1 MDISPYVAWSQTAFP
16 YAEGC
21 TYPDPRRSPAGV
33 VQAAANLAR
42 AYDHH
47 RRGAEIDQIPFW
59 LGVGLN
65 GLATELV
72 QQGKA
77 KEAVLAFQVAYQ
89 VLIGDPDAGAPP
101 QHLDKAASFSRRN
114 LQSLGAST
122 TTSLPKPMDA
132 PILGLA
138 DIIGEGEVAQSP
150 PTEHEPEPGRGG
162 EASRQSGIGQDP
174 VTAQELITRLARG
187 WAPGRVPADESS
199 EALLTYF
206 SGISGQ
212 LGAFDRDFGREY
224 RADVEAVAAL
234 FPEGMPLERQDLE
247 SLAQRMRRFAF
258 DGKTL
263 EERGERRIRWLVS
276 ATTNY
281 RVWKMPGGI
290 PTNGP
295 QVLIDLM
302 GYIGAILSSEK
313 RYQDSARDLLLDCT
327 EAQVCIA
334 HSLPAVV
341 LGRFPYLR
349 GWLLA
354 SVGTYLML
362 SGPNPSRPQDSYYDE
377 RVYSEQATNRGL
389 HRAQREEWPEILL
402 RQWRD
407 GESLKGACF
416 ALASVSGWD
425 AMRAQW
431 LVERIFEASADDR
444 RELDKNFWSQAVDE
458 LMGAASKVRVAT
470 NPWSHEEAGLSR
482 GSVITSDDA
491 GRLRIPSPVLQ
502 AAVAQGL
509 SPGDVITV
517 HGNLFKGRRMPTF
530 LLTNRYG
537 PLSVLKV
544 DYRDKV
550 VREVGNF
557 KRYAKR
563 LHQSNRPSECAS
575 HAMEM
580 YLGENGDPL
589 RAIETAYAFEEGEK
603 PLTLSSWIQQAD
615 AHDATTVVDR
625 LLLNTMRPWLAHVRR
640 DRVDLRSEYP
650 VFRPAPASDKQF
662 PDSWAAVEL
671 SRISDDRVSSELG
684 VQLGTG
690 EQTVGRWAE
699 KAPGLSDTMA
709 RTGDDVEWVNPLW
722 FASELAEVGSGALT
736 SVIDSFQVGLRDFD
750 TLLALSH
757 GDLHFDNVLCTSGGH
772 LPKTVLI
779 DFESAHYGHVC
790 KDLARLEAS
799 VLCQVFTWD
808 KEAAARIATRVADGC
823 FRPEASLLLPEDD
836 VDSLTHAER
845 VALTVTR
852 RIREIAD
859 GCGQG
864 HWPIRKEEYQLALAG
879 ALIPMARYTT
889 MSVPQRWFA
898 ITLSTILTSA
908 LQHHWKAAEAEGVD
922 A

>member
-1 MDISPYVAWSQTAFP
+1 MEVSPHVAWAQAAFP
-16 YAEGC
+16 YPQGL
-21 TYPDPRRSPAGV
+21 TYPDARTSPAGV

-47 RRGAEIDQIPFW
+47 RRGTEPDQVPFW

-65 GLATELV
+65 GLATELA
-72 QQGKA
+72 QQGRTE
-77 KEAVLAFQVAYQ
+77 EAQLAFQVAYQ
-89 VLIGDPDAGAPP
+89 VLIGDPEAGAPP
-101 QHLDKAASFSRRN
+101 QHVDKAAYFSRRN
-114 LQSLGAST
+114 LQSLGAA
-122 TTSLPKPMDA
+122 TTSTLPAKVEA
-132 PILGLA
+132 PIIELTE
-138 DIIGEGEVAQSP
+138 IIGEGEPNPAPASDHTAGPGQSSEIP
-150 PTEHEPEPGRGG
+150 RQAGVDREPG
-162 EASRQSGIGQDP
+162 
-174 VTAQELITRLARG
+174 TAEELITRLARG
-187 WAPGRVPADESS
+187 WAPGRTPVGETS
-199 EALLTYF
+199 EALLEHF
-206 SGISGQ
+206 CGISGQ

-224 RADVEAVAAL
+224 RKDLEAAAAL
-234 FPEGMPLERQDLE
+234 FPKGLPQERQDLE
-247 SLAQRMRRFAF
+247 ALAQRMRRFAF
-258 DGKTL
+258 DGRTP
-263 EERGERRIRWLVS
+263 EERRERRVRWLVS

-334 HSLPAVV
+334 HSLPPVV

-349 GWLLA
+349 SWLLA

-377 RVYSEQATNRGL
+377 RVYSDQAAHRGL

-402 RQWRD
+402 RQWRH

-416 ALASVSGWD
+416 AVASVSGWD
-425 AMRAQW
+425 GMRAQW
-431 LVERIFEASADDR
+431 LVECIFDSSHDDR
-444 RELDKNFWSQAVDE
+444 KELDKTFWRQAVDE
-458 LMGAASKVRVAT
+458 LMSAAGKVRVAT

-544 DYRDKV
+544 DHRDKV

-589 RAIETAYAFEEGEK
+589 RAIETAYAFEEGEQ
-603 PLTLSSWIQQAD
+603 PLTLSSWVKGAD
-615 AHDATTVVDR
+615 ADDATTVVDR

-640 DRVDLRSEYP
+640 DRIDLRSEYP

-662 PDSWAAVEL
+662 PDTWAKVEL
-671 SRISDDRVSSELG
+671 ARITDERVLSELG
-684 VQLGTG
+684 ARLTTKERIVGDWGLKATG
-690 EQTVGRWAE
+690 LLEAMDHVGGDAE
-699 KAPGLSDTMA
+699 LI
-709 RTGDDVEWVNPLW
+709 NPLW
-722 FASELAEVGSGALT
+722 FAAELAEVGSGALT
-736 SVIDSFQVGLRDFD
+736 SVIDSFQIGLRDFD
-750 TLLALSH
+750 TLLTLSH
-757 GDLHFDNVLCTSGGH
+757 GDLHLDNVLCTSGGDV
-772 LPKTVLI
+772 PKTVLI

-799 VLCQVFTWD
+799 ILCQVFTWSE
-808 KEAAARIATRVADGC
+808 EAAARIATRVAQGC
-823 FRPEASLLLPEDD
+823 FRSEWGLTVEAEDED
-836 VDSLTHAER
+836 VLTDEER
-845 VALTVTR
+845 VALSVTR
-852 RIREIAD
+852 RIRRIAE

-864 HWPIRKEEYQLALAG
+864 HWPIRTEEYQLALAG

-889 MSVPQRWFA
+889 MSVQQRWFA
-898 ITLSTILTSA
+898 LTLSTVLTSA
-908 LQHHWKAAEAEGVD
+908 LRHNWNPDGGAGA
-922 A
+922 

>member
-1 MDISPYVAWSQTAFP
+1 MDISPHVAWARTAFP
-16 YAEGC
+16 YPEGL
-21 TYPDPRRSPAGV
+21 TYPDPRQSPAGV

-47 RRGAEIDQIPFW
+47 RRGTEADQIPFW

-77 KEAVLAFQVAYQ
+77 KEAALAFQVAYQ

-101 QHLDKAASFSRRN
+101 QHVDRAAFFSRRN
-114 LQSLGAST
+114 LQSLGASA
-122 TTSLPKPMDA
+122 TTSLPEPLGA
-132 PILGLA
+132 PILVLIE
-138 DIIGEGEVAQSP
+138 IIGEGDTAQLP
-150 PTEHEPEPGRGG
+150 ATEHAPRTGRAA
-162 EASRQSGIGQDP
+162 EAPRQSGTDHEP
-174 VTAQELITRLARG
+174 ATAQELITRLSRG
-187 WAPGRVPADESS
+187 WAPGRTPVDEPS
-199 EALLTYF
+199 EALLAHF

-212 LGAFDRDFGREY
+212 LGAFDRDLGGEY
-224 RADVEAVAAL
+224 RRDVETVATL
-234 FPEGMPLERQDLE
+234 FPEGMPQERQDLE

-258 DGKTL
+258 DGKAP
-263 EERGERRIRWLVS
+263 EERLERRVRWLIS

-349 GWLLA
+349 SWLLA

-377 RVYSEQATNRGL
+377 RVYSNQATNRGL

-407 GESLKGACF
+407 RESLKGACF
-416 ALASVSGWD
+416 AVASVSGWD

-431 LVERIFEASADDR
+431 LVECIFDASDDDR
-444 RELDKNFWSQAVDE
+444 RELDKSFWRQAVDE
-458 LMGAASKVRVAT
+458 LMSAAGKVRVAT

-544 DYRDKV
+544 DHRDKV

-589 RAIETAYAFEEGEK
+589 RAIETAYAFEEGEQ
-603 PLTLSSWIQQAD
+603 PLTLSSWIKKAD
-615 AHDATTVVDR
+615 AHDATAVVDR

-640 DRVDLRSEYP
+640 DRVDLRSEYS

-662 PDSWAAVEL
+662 PDTWAAVEL
-671 SRISDDRVSSELG
+671 SRITNDRVLSELG
-684 VQLGTG
+684 ARLTIS
-690 EQTVGRWAE
+690 EKAVGHWAAD
-699 KAPGLSDTMA
+699 APGLREAMA
-709 RTGDDVEWVNPLW
+709 HMGDSVEWVNPLW
-722 FASELAEVGSGALT
+722 FAAELAEVGSGALT
-736 SVIDSFQVGLRDFD
+736 SVIDSFQIGLRDFD

-757 GDLHFDNVLCTSGGH
+757 GDLHLDNVLCTSGGDV
-772 LPKTVLI
+772 PKTVLI

-799 VLCQVFTWD
+799 ILCQVFTWD
-808 KEAAARIATRVADGC
+808 EEAAARIATRVADGC
-823 FRPEASLLLPEDD
+823 FRPEASLLLAADEEDA
-836 VDSLTHAER
+836 LTDEER

-852 RIREIAD
+852 RIREIAE

-864 HWPIRKEEYQLALAG
+864 HWPIRTEEYQLALAG

-908 LQHHWKAAEAEGVD
+908 LRHRWKAAETGGGD